1 MTCHAARN
9 LEETCRLISEGAGA
23 AIISEEAFVAHSVEP
38 LSQLMQ
44 RQPSWSDFPVI
55 LLTVSGRVTYESER
69 LRALRRPLGNIF
81 LLERPIRPETLVS
94 TLNNVLRGRGRQY
107 QIRDQMQQYAKAQ
120 EALLRSEKLAVTGR
134 LAASIA
140 HEINNPLEAI
150 TNLLYLMHGELGTE
164 ERQHLLAEAEQ
175 ELARVTEITKQTLRF
190 YREPSQPTSTDVAQ
204 VVDSVLKLYG
214 SRIRA
219 AKVRVEAQ
227 QLGDA
232 PLVLSTPGELRQVI
246 ANLVGNAIDAMKSG
260 GRLRVRTAVQGRR
273 VRLTI
278 ADTGTGIPDEV
289 LPTIFEPFV
298 TTKGETGTG
307 LGLWVTAE
315 ILKKNGWS
323 VRVRSSRK
331 PQRSG
336 TVFSIRLPL
345 LPKT

>member
-1 MTCHAARN
+1 
-9 LEETCRLISEGAGA
+9 
-23 AIISEEAFVAHSVEP
+23 
-38 LSQLMQ
+38 
-44 RQPSWSDFPVI
+44 
-55 LLTVSGRVTYESER
+55 
-69 LRALRRPLGNIF
+69 
-81 LLERPIRPETLVS
+81 
-94 TLNNVLRGRGRQY
+94 
-107 QIRDQMQQYAKAQ
+107 
-120 EALLRSEKLAVTGR
+120 
-134 LAASIA
+134 
-140 HEINNPLEAI
+140 
-150 TNLLYLMHGELGTE
+150 
-164 ERQHLLAEAEQ
+164 
-175 ELARVTEITKQTLRF
+175 
-190 YREPSQPTSTDVAQ
+190 
-204 VVDSVLKLYG
+204 VLKLYG

-219 AKVRVEAQ
+219 AKVRVEAER
-227 QLGDA
+227 LGDA
-232 PLVLSTPGELRQVI
+232 PSVLSTPGELRQVI

-278 ADTGTGIPDEV
+278 ADTGIGIPDEV